1 MPDIWSA
8 EQIALIGSADELRIA
23 VRRPDGTLRQ
33 WMPIWAV
40 GVADQVFVRT
50 WYRRGNGWYGQVVD
64 SARARIQVPG
74 LEVDVAVEDIGHD
87 NSTELRAGV
96 DSAYHAKYGRYGA
109 AAVDRMVTD
118 DAAATTLR
126 LIPERLLP

>member
-1 MPDIWSA
+1 
-8 EQIALIGSADELRIA
+8 
-23 VRRPDGTLRQ
+23 
-33 WMPIWAV
+33 MPIWAV
-40 GVADQVFVRT
+40 GVADQVYVRT

-87 NSTELRAGV
+87 NSTELRARV
-96 DSAYHAKYGRYGA
+96 DSAYNAKYGRYGS

-126 LIPERLLP
+126 LVPERLVL